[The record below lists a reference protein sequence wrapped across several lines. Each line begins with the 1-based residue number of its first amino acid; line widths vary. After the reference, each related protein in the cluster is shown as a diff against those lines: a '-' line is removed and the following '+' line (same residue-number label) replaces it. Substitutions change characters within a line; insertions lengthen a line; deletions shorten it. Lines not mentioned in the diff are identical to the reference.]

1 MPAADVSGATIPAP
15 PPPRVT
21 PRPPRWPARP
31 ATRPASSRGGR
42 RPGAGSRRP
51 GTPGC
56 AHDCPRRLGRAP
68 SRCRPDGIRA
78 GRRAGAR
85 FRRDR
90 SCSWVSDP
98 GQGGFERSG
107 DDSTRP
113 PGSRPEGLLL
123 KGPPPAPFLVWGN
136 RGGRSPPCLF
146 LVLGGTR
153 GRSPPCLFL
162 VLGGRRGRSPPC
174 LFLVLG
180 GTRGRSPPCLF
191 LLVHPPFDE
200 FRRPALVV
208 EPDVPQVPE
217 PGNELAG
224 RRVVRPPADEP
235 DVAVDPHDLVAER
248 PGPRLVLPI
257 EPPLHDPLPA
267 SPGPAMGCRVV
278 GSVLG
283 EQGADVVRIVR
294 LPRPHVT

>member
-162 VLGGRRGRSPPC
+162 
-174 LFLVLG
+174 
-180 GTRGRSPPCLF
+180 
-191 LLVHPPFDE
+191 LVHPPFDE

-235 DVAVDPHDLVAER
+235 GVARARDGVPCSRQR
-248 PGPRLVLPI
+248 PR
-257 EPPLHDPLPA
+257 
-267 SPGPAMGCRVV
+267 
-278 GSVLG
+278 
-283 EQGADVVRIVR
+283 
-294 LPRPHVT
+294 